1 MDVLKHFIN
10 YTCVRI
16 SYFECLC
23 NWLQTWNP
31 LLNNSWN
38 FGFLASSRV
47 KTLLIGLD
55 LALEWSKLSSDMAL
69 ATEITEHIWSV
80 FTILRPSKLLQVK
93 LLFFLVILTPKKEN
107 KRLTQFEPWAREV
120 WVTCLNLATIWLYQ
134 NLGHPLQCLILH
146 QFWNCLTCVGCSMS
160 KWPEKNRI
168 WFASL
173 NMATES
179 SKPNQ
184 VSWALSVKMAIFWNA
199 VDHFEAKHSPI
210 SNFFTFSGHLDTRL
224 SMPVKKKMNFD
235 SIWAREVGVPSGVI
249 DPLIP
254 LKISR
259 ATPSSVQIWK
269 FWTHLQFSNYF

>member
-38 FGFLASSRV
+38 FGCLASSRV

-107 KRLTQFEPWAREV
+107 KCLTQFEPGRCGWLVWIWPLFGCIKTWDTPFSALFYINFEIAWPV
-120 WVTCLNLATIWLYQ
+120 WVVPCPNDQKKIEFDLQAWTWLQ
-134 NLGHPLQCLILH
+134 NH
-146 QFWNCLTCVGCSMS
+146 QNQ
-160 KWPEKNRI
+160 
-168 WFASL
+168 
-173 NMATES
+173 S
-179 SKPNQ
+179 SKLGAFSENGHFLKRCWP
-184 VSWALSVKMAIFWNA
+184 FW
-199 VDHFEAKHSPI
+199 SQ
-210 SNFFTFSGHLDTRL
+210 T
-224 SMPVKKKMNFD
+224 
-235 SIWAREVGVPSGVI
+235 
-249 DPLIP
+249 
-254 LKISR
+254 
-259 ATPSSVQIWK
+259 
-269 FWTHLQFSNYF
+269 